1 MERTLR
7 GMTSGIV
14 VTSLLLLSACGGGG
28 GSSSSSSSTGG
39 SSSNGSGSTGAGF
52 TLSGVVTEGTP
63 VSGASVCLS
72 SNGSGVCD
80 AQSPTAKTQSDGSYS
95 LTGIVSVSSQAV
107 VVASVPAYT
116 DSTTSIKVPAH
127 QLSAL
132 ANGVA
137 QLAAGKESLLHRKSG
152 STTLTVNIT
161 PFASLVAQRVYNYGV
176 STSTAATDVA
186 NSIGNGVQAQQLLQ
200 NYLVGTINQLLQQLA
215 LVLSAQFGQVVQT
228 VQLTLGSNTLSS
240 TQLGQAGLLSA
251 NLAGSTLGTTTQ
263 QVQTGSG
270 LSQAVS
276 VINTQTSTI
285 TKQSVVSQ
293 LTAVANPATQVSS
306 YASTLNSLSALALGW
321 DGSNYTVPSYVNY
334 AVDSSGN
341 GKSSLFEFS
350 SSSFSPTASAHT
362 LTQEPYAYALIN
374 NAWVSYA
381 SLFQD
386 TLGGELGLKN
396 FQLVSSNSQNLLL
409 YGATTSSGTVMATSA
424 QGLPVSMNS
433 VDVSGQNIATF
444 LGNAYLGDSSLL
456 TAYQL
461 SGTSSVFPSGSTVYT
476 LSITPG
482 ATIPAFDVLTR
493 SAGLNAMTV
502 SQTVGTTSTQ
512 SIPDLTTL
520 QSKFAVGSA
529 QYLYVANDTS
539 KGYFLQFAPA
549 QNGGQASV
557 NVYSFPVVNA
567 ATPGAMPSYSV
578 TSTTPLVQALPL
590 ASTTVNGVSMLQI
603 TVPSSVSASL
613 PSILGS
619 NSAVIFATDPT
630 GVVDLGWQVS
640 SSSTQNLEEYFLNTT
655 ALNAI
660 KQVALCP
667 KGC

>member
-1 MERTLR
+1 MEKKLW
-7 GMTSGIV
+7 GVTSGII
-14 VTSLLLLSACGGGG
+14 VTSLFLLSACGGGG
-28 GSSSSSSSTGG
+28 GGVASNSSG
-39 SSSNGSGSTGAGF
+39 SSGAQF
-52 TLSGVVTEGTP
+52 TLSGLVTEGAP
-63 VSGASVCLS
+63 VSGAGICFS

-80 AQSPTAKTQSDGSYS
+80 ANSPTTKTQSDGTFS
-95 LTGIVSVSSQAV
+95 LTGIVSVSNQAV
-107 VVASVPAYT
+107 LVANVPAYT
-116 DSTTSIKVPAH
+116 DAKTNISVPAH

-132 ANGVA
+132 ANGA
-137 QLAAGKESLLHRKSG
+137 TQLAAGKESLLHRKSAP
-152 STTLTVNIT
+152 TVLTVNIS
-161 PFASLVAQRVYNYGV
+161 PFASLIAQRVYNYGV

-215 LVLSAQFGQVVQT
+215 LVLSAQFGQVTQT
-228 VQLTLGSNTLSS
+228 VQQQLGSSALTS
-240 TQLGQAGLLSA
+240 TQSGQAGLLSA

-263 QVQTGSG
+263 QVQTVPD

-276 VINTQTSTI
+276 VINPQILTI

-293 LTAVANPATQVSS
+293 LTAVANPATQVSG

-321 DGSNYTVPSYVNY
+321 DGSNYTVPAYLNY
-334 AVDSSGN
+334 AVDTSGN

-374 NAWVSYA
+374 NVWVPYA

-386 TLGGELGLKN
+386 ALGGGLGLKN

-409 YGATTSSGTVMATSA
+409 YGATTSSGIVTATPA
-424 QGLPVSMNS
+424 QGLPISMNS

-461 SGTSSVFPSGSTVYT
+461 AGTSSVFPSGSTAYT
-476 LSITPG
+476 LSITSG

-512 SIPDLTTL
+512 LIPDLSTL
-520 QSKFAVGSA
+520 QSRFAVAGS
-529 QYLYVANDTS
+529 QYLYLANDTS
-539 KGYFLQFAPA
+539 KGYFLQFAAA

-557 NVYSFPVVNA
+557 NMYSFPVVNA
-567 ATPGAMPSYSV
+567 TTPGALSSYSV
-578 TSTTPLVQALPL
+578 TSTTPLVSSLPL
-590 ASTTVNGVSMLQI
+590 TSTTVNGVSMLQI
-603 TVPSSVSASL
+603 SLPSSVSASL

-619 NSAVIFATDPT
+619 NSAFIFATDPT

-640 SSSTQNLEEYFLNTT
+640 SSSTQNLEKYFLNGT

-667 KGC
+667 SGC